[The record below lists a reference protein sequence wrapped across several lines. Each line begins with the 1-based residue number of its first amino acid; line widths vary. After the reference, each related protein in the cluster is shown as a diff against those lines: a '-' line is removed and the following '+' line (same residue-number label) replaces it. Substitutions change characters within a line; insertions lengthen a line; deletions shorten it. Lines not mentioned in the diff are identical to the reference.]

1 MEEEM
6 SLPFHPHW
14 AHHAEEWKLGELLG
28 VGISEPL
35 EKVIHGDNMAHS
47 DRPGRHGSARAC
59 RSRGGSSLNKFQ
71 VRFLP
76 DDVTVQVPEGTV
88 LLDAALDAGVFILAA
103 CGGSG
108 ACGQC
113 KVRVREGSVEALKVD
128 KVHAAARAAGFTL
141 ACQSKVVGDVV
152 IEVPQAK
159 VGRKVIPR
167 DEAERMRLTA
177 TPMES
182 PIVPE
187 NNPMMIQ
194 VLMQPPRPRPEDN
207 VSDFERIARTLKVD
221 HGIAPVTADLDALK
235 DLPFQVREENW
246 KITVALQ
253 PDDCRNSGVS
263 LYRLRTV
270 WPGHRDR
277 VSAALA
283 VDIGT
288 TSLWGEIIDLETGKV
303 LARSSRYNPQI
314 SMGDD
319 VISRIVFALKRDGLD
334 KLQQHVVKGLNE
346 IIQETVANSGVAR
359 DCINYMVAAGNT
371 VMTHLFLGL
380 YPKFL
385 RESPYV
391 PAAQNIESVPGRELG
406 LDLPR
411 HALVRVFPGVA
422 SYVGGDIVSGV
433 LANGMWDSDDMT
445 LFIDIG
451 TNGEIVAGN
460 RDLMMTASC
469 SAGPAFEGG
478 GLEYGMRAAP
488 GAIEGILIDPD
499 TFEPMIRTID
509 SKPAMGICGSGIINI
524 ISQMLKIGILNQ
536 NGKYATDLNSSRLR
550 DGRSGMEYVI
560 CRAPET
566 GINEDIVLTEVDLDN
581 ILRAKAAMFS
591 GYTCLL
597 NKIGLSVDALDRVI
611 IAGAFGSFINLDH
624 AVTIGLLPDIS
635 REKFAFIG
643 NSSLKGARLA
653 ALDRGLFERSR
664 TIARSMTNVELSED
678 PSYMDNFM
686 AALFLPHTRGELF
699 PSVRLKIY

>member
-1 MEEEM
+1 
-6 SLPFHPHW
+6 L
-14 AHHAEEWKLGELLG
+14 
-28 VGISEPL
+28 
-35 EKVIHGDNMAHS
+35 NMV
-47 DRPGRHGSARAC
+47 
-59 RSRGGSSLNKFQ
+59 Q

-76 DDVTVQVPEGTV
+76 DDVTVQAAKGSL
-88 LLDAALDAGVFILAA
+88 LLDVALEAGVFIPAS

-108 ACGQC
+108 ACGRC
-113 KVRVREGSVEALKVD
+113 KVKVVGGSVEALKVD
-128 KVHAAARAAGFTL
+128 KVHDAARAEGFVL
-141 ACQSKVVGDVV
+141 ACQSELVTDAV

-182 PIVPE
+182 PVAYE
-187 NNPMMIQ
+187 DNPMVVQIFME
-194 VLMQPPRPRPEDN
+194 PPAPTPDDN
-207 VSDFERIARTLKVD
+207 ISDFERLARTFKID
-221 HGIAPVTADLDALK
+221 HEIAPVRADLDVL
-235 DLPFQVREENW
+235 REMPRQLREDSW
-246 KITVALQ
+246 KITAVIQ
-253 PDDCRNSGVS
+253 PEDCANAEGPT
-263 LYRLRTV
+263 YRLRTV
-270 WPGHRDR
+270 WPGHRR
-277 VSAALA
+277 RTSVALA

-288 TSLWGEIIDLETGKV
+288 TSLWGELVDLDTGNV
-303 LARSSRYNPQI
+303 LARASRYNPQI

-334 KLQQHVVKGLNE
+334 KLQQHVVRGLNE
-346 IIQETVANSGVAR
+346 IIDETIAESGITR
-359 DCINYMVAAGNT
+359 DDITYMVAAGNT

-391 PAAQNIESVPGRELG
+391 PVAQYVEAVRCTALG
-406 LDLPR
+406 LSLAR
-411 HALVRVFPGVA
+411 HAFVRVFPGVA

-433 LANGMWDSDDMT
+433 LANGMWDSDEMT

-460 RDLMMTASC
+460 REVMMTASC

-488 GAIEGILIDPD
+488 GAIEGILIDPE
-499 TFEPMIRTID
+499 TFEPMIKTID
-509 SKPAMGICGSGIINI
+509 GKPAMGICGSGIINI

-536 NGKYATDLNSSRLR
+536 NGKYSMDVESKRLR
-550 DGRSGMEYVI
+550 EGRSGMEYVV

-566 GINEDIVLTEVDLDN
+566 GIGEDIVLTEVDLDN

-597 NKIGLSVDALDRVI
+597 QKIGLSVDALDRVI

-624 AVTIGLLPDIS
+624 AITIGLLPDIP

-653 ALDRGLFERSR
+653 ALDRTLYDRAR

-699 PSVRLKIY
+699 PSIHLRIY